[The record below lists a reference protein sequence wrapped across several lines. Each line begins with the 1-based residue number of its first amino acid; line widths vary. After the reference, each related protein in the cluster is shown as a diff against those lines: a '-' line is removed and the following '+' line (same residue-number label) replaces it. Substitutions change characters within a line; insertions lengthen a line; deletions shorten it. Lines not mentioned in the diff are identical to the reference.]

1 MALFAHPILL
11 ATGSALVILL
21 LFFFVEYLIEC
32 GDVKKG
38 NFITLAPFE
47 WSYESVDGPYP
58 SEQVHHWRITWP
70 GSRLLD

>member
-47 WSYESVDGPYP
+47 WSYESVDGPMD
-58 SEQVHHWRITWP
+58 
-70 GSRLLD
+70 LLKLATLSISVLA